1 MYKVLEVREHNELER
16 YKGDYALLIKG
27 DKFEVIE
34 PEIVEPHPTGN
45 ANLWP
50 IVETH
55 TIVNL
60 ITSDKEKNIGNV
72 PTYIDTTNVYYG
84 SES

>member
-1 MYKVLEVREHNELER
+1 MK
-16 YKGDYALLIKG
+16 
-27 DKFEVIE
+27 
-34 PEIVEPHPTGN
+34 PHPTGN

-50 IVETH
+50 VVETH

-60 ITSDKEKNIGNV
+60 ITPDKEKDIGNV
-72 PTYIDTTNVYYG
+72 STYIDTTDAYYG

>member
-1 MYKVLEVREHNELER
+1 M
-16 YKGDYALLIKG
+16 
-27 DKFEVIE
+27 
-34 PEIVEPHPTGN
+34 EPHPTGN

-60 ITSDKEKNIGNV
+60 ITSDKEKDIGNV